1 MTAKTWRDQNP
12 KKDGNMRDY
21 ADVTQLVVLAN
32 LESFNAE
39 FIKQELSQSERL
51 KKLNGI
57 AISQMKSLI
66 NNPSMKAL
74 EKKM

>member
-1 MTAKTWRDQNP
+1 
-12 KKDGNMRDY
+12 MRDY